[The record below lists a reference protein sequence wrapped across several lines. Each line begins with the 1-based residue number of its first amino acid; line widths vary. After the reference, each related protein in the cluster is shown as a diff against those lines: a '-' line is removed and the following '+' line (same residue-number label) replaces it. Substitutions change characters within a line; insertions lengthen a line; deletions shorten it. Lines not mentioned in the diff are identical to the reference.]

1 MIKYYIKLKLFRE
14 NIMKNFVIEEKRKK
28 IVNRFH
34 QKVSTEEILSMLS
47 IEEDIEEVIK
57 YNYSFD
63 EYTGEEIIF

>member
-1 MIKYYIKLKLFRE
+1 
-14 NIMKNFVIEEKRKK
+14 MKNFVIEEKRKK